1 MVKERVA
8 LVTGS
13 TRGIGKAI
21 AIRLAQEGYAVAMN
35 SRQTEDAV
43 RESIEEVRTF
53 GQPVLYLQ
61 GDIAQPGDRQAMV
74 ETLMQEF
81 GRIDLLV
88 NNAGVGPKVRLDIL
102 ETTEESMNYV
112 LGVNVLGTFFL
123 SQAVAKIMLEAK
135 SEQPELLPLIINIS
149 SMSAYTSSL
158 NRGEYCIS
166 KAGVSMI
173 TQLFAA
179 RLADDGIRVYEIRPG
194 IIETE
199 LTAKVRDRYEPLIKG
214 GITPIKRWGQPEDI
228 AQAVVTLSSGGLLF
242 STGDVL
248 NVDGGFH
255 LRRL

>member
-1 MVKERVA
+1 MIKEKVA

-13 TRGIGKAI
+13 SRGIGKAI
-21 AIRLAQEGYAVAMN
+21 AIGLAKAGYAVVIN
-35 SRQTEDAV
+35 SRQPESTLQ
-43 RESIEEVRTF
+43 ESIEEVKVF
-53 GQPVLYLQ
+53 GNPVLYLQ
-61 GDIAQPGDRQAMV
+61 GDIALKEDRKWMIDQ
-74 ETLMQEF
+74 LMDKF

-88 NNAGVGPKVRLDIL
+88 NNAGVGPKIRNDLL
-102 ETTEESMNYV
+102 EMTEESMDFV
-112 LGVNVLGTFFL
+112 LGVNLYGTFFL
-123 SQAVAKIMLEAK
+123 SQAVANIMIAEK
-135 SEQPELLPLIINIS
+135 GDYPERLPMIINIS

-173 TQLFAA
+173 TQLFAD

-199 LTAKVRDRYEPLIKG
+199 LTAKVKDKYSPLIESG
-214 GITPIKRWGQPEDI
+214 LTPIKRWGQPEDI
-228 AQAVVTLSSGGLLF
+228 AQAVLTLSSGGLLF

>member
-1 MVKERVA
+1 MIKEKVA

-13 TRGIGKAI
+13 SRSIGLAV
-21 AIRLAQEGYAVAMN
+21 AVRLAREGYAVVMN
-35 SRQTEDAV
+35 SRQPAEAIREAIDAV
-43 RESIEEVRTF
+43 KAF
-53 GQPVLYLQ
+53 GNPVLYLQ
-61 GDIAQPGDRQAMV
+61 GDIALTADRTRMV
-74 ETLMQEF
+74 GQLMQEF

-102 ETTEESMNYV
+102 ETTEESMDFV
-112 LGVNVLGTFFL
+112 LGVNLRGTFFL
-123 SQAVAKIMLEAK
+123 SQAIANIMIGEK
-135 SEQPELLPLIINIS
+135 REHHEMSPMIINIS
-149 SMSAYTSSL
+149 SISAYTTSL

-173 TQLFAA
+173 TQLFAD

-199 LTAKVRDRYEPLIKG
+199 LTAKVRDKYSPLIENG
-214 GITPIKRWGQPEDI
+214 LIPIKRWGQPEDI
-228 AQAVVTLSSGGLLF
+228 AQAIVTLSSGGLLY
-242 STGDVL
+242 STGDII